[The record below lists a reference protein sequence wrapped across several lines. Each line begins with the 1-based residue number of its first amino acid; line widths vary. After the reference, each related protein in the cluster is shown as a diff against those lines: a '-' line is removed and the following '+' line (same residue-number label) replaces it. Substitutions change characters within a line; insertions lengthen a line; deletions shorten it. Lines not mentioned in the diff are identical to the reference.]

1 MFTLKSSKTA
11 LLVIVFEA
19 VVCVVLGVWAFKS
32 HSQLSGKDD
41 QIKQLTEQSKGF
53 QDMVGV
59 LSKENES
66 LQKTTVP
73 RDEYARVVNGVF
85 GLKNTAVASG
95 LLSISSS
102 YSRPDQICEA
112 LRPLLMGAPASKSGA
127 ADVDMFAG
135 AVEKEIAARGAI
147 DTKDTAKNALSL
159 FHMQQVF
166 NAIGYGLSGQMQTT
180 NDAAVKFQ
188 TDNGLKPDGK
198 IGAKTWAKVRELWNA
213 KNPNPQPQPQAQP
226 KPQSKTQP

>member
-1 MFTLKSSKTA
+1 MFKLKSSKVTVS
-11 LLVIVFEA
+11 VIVLEA
-19 VVCVVLGVWAFKS
+19 VVCVVLAVWAFKS
-32 HSQLSGKDD
+32 QSQLSSKDE

-59 LSKENES
+59 LSKENETY
-66 LQKTTVP
+66 QRTMVP
-73 RDEYARVVNGVF
+73 RDEYARVVNAVMA
-85 GLKNTAVASG
+85 LKNTAVSSG
-95 LLSISSS
+95 LLTINSS
-102 YSRPDQICEA
+102 YARPEQICEA
-112 LRPLLMGAPASKSGA
+112 LKPLLMSAPASSA
-127 ADVDMFAG
+127 AGGNVEMFAM

-147 DTKDTAKNALSL
+147 DTKDTAKNALCL

-166 NAIGYGLSGQMQTT
+166 SAIGYGLGGQVQTT

-213 KNPNPQPQPQAQP
+213 K
-226 KPQSKTQP
+226 KPQN